1 MGLLCG
7 KENTCQL
14 FEKEENIEY
23 NMEEIKNKLIQQIDN
38 KEIIQEIS
46 ELEYSKEITNKIIPN
61 DIPFEVLPNI
71 IEQKKNNVCKI
82 IREDG
87 LIGTG
92 FLCKIPY
99 PDSLHLLPVLITCY
113 HILGIN
119 EIKIGGKIELKFND
133 GKMAKNIQ
141 INESRKIYISDENE
155 YDTTIIEIKPNDGF
169 KIPNFLEV
177 DNLIYDEE
185 NIENNKMNEEN
196 KTVYLIHYPKGLNSK
211 LSFGTIKK
219 IDNGLIKHISKTYKG
234 SSGSPIFNL
243 STQKVIGIHKGD
255 HKKFKYQVGTLL
267 KYPIDNF
274 NLYNQNKITITL
286 EVKKEDINK
295 KVYFLDNTDYINKET
310 NIKIYHNNLKE
321 LNEENTLLYI
331 NNNRYKFEKYFLPK
345 EEGIYI
351 IELLLFFPIKDC
363 SFMFTNCK
371 NITNIDFSK
380 FKTKDAINMEYM
392 FSGCSHLINLN
403 LSNFNTENVINMR
416 GMFGEYSKVL
426 NFDYLKGDF
435 FDPEGAEDVI
445 YYGGCSNLND
455 LDLSSFDTKNVND
468 MSYMFCGCK
477 NLNNI
482 KMSDTFTI
490 KNVSNLYGMF
500 GECENIEYLNL
511 SSFDTENTNIM
522 TGMFCRC
529 YNLKTINFSSS
540 FNTKNVINMS
550 GMFSQCESLEKLD
563 LSSFDTSKV
572 VIMSGMFLECY
583 QLKDLDLSSFNT
595 KNVINMKIMFTG
607 SYNLQSLNLSSFD
620 TSNVETMES
629 IFDYCSRLNLNVSSL
644 DSNNIKNILE
654 EYNNRAFGN
663 LYYCPLAGCNRR
675 HHAKWYKPY

>member
-14 FEKEENIEY
+14 FEKEGNIEY
-23 NMEEIKNKLIQQIDN
+23 NMEEIKNKLIGN
-38 KEIIQEIS
+38 KEIIKEIS
-46 ELEYSKEITNKIIPN
+46 ELDYIKEITNEIMPN
-61 DIPFEVLPNI
+61 DIPFEILPHI

-99 PDSLHLLPVLITCY
+99 PDSFKLLPVLITCY
-113 HILGIN
+113 HVLGIN
-119 EIKIGGKIELKFND
+119 EIQIGGKIELKFND
-133 GKMAKNIQ
+133 GKMAKNIL

-155 YDTTIIEIKPNDGF
+155 YDTTIIEIEPNDGF
-169 KIPNFLEV
+169 KNSNFLEV

-185 NIENNKMNEEN
+185 NIDNIEMNEVN

-219 IDNGLIKHISKTYKG
+219 IENCLIKHMSKTYKG
-234 SSGSPIFNL
+234 SSGAPIFNL

-267 KYPIDNF
+267 KYPINNF
-274 NLYNQNKITITL
+274 NLYNQNKIVITL

-310 NIKIYHNNLKE
+310 NIKNYHNNLKE
-321 LNEENTLLYI
+321 LNEANTALYI
-331 NNNRYKFEKYFLPK
+331 NNNRYKFEKYFLPN

-380 FKTKDAINMEYM
+380 FITKYAINMEYM
-392 FSGCSHLINLN
+392 FSGCTNLKNLN
-403 LSNFNTENVINMR
+403 LTNFNTENVINMR
-416 GMFGEYSKVL
+416 GMFGECSKIL
-426 NFDYLKGDF
+426 NYDYLKGDF
-435 FDPEGAEDVI
+435 FSPEGAEDVI
-445 YYGGCSNLND
+445 YYEGCSNLND
-455 LDLSSFDTKNVND
+455 LNLSSFDTKNVND

-477 NLNNI
+477 NLNKI
-482 KMSDTFTI
+482 KMSYTFIT
-490 KNVSNLYGMF
+490 KKVVNFYGMF
-500 GECENIEYLNL
+500 GECENIEYLDL
-511 SSFDTENTNIM
+511 SSFDTENANIM

-529 YNLKTINFSSS
+529 YNLKIINFSSS

-550 GMFSQCESLEKLD
+550 GMFSQCESLETLD
-563 LSSFDTSKV
+563 LSSFDTKKV

-583 QLKDLDLSSFNT
+583 HLKDLDLSSFIT
-595 KNVINMKIMFTG
+595 KNVINMENMFYG
-607 SYNLQSLNLSSFD
+607 SYNLQNLNLSSFD
-620 TSNVETMES
+620 TRKVEKMEY
-629 IFDYCSRLNLNVSSL
+629 IFDYCSKLNLSASSL
-644 DSNNIKNILE
+644 NNNNINNLLE
-654 EYNNRAFGN
+654 EYNNRTFGN
-663 LYYCPLAGCNRR
+663 LYFCPLAGCNRR